1 MGAFAM
7 AEFMDRFD
15 IDATDD
21 FPQQAPAVAQ
31 YQFLLRYTAH
41 AAVRVIGF
49 SWFPTVTPEGI
60 IFTSISAAD
69 EHDVV
74 GQSHLALIAIGAALA
89 AFRLAAHRFG
99 RTAEIAI
106 LPDPARPDII
116 ACVTLGDFRDPSL
129 DDCLRFNALT
139 APAARSPIDET
150 RPLPQGLQ
158 HALPHLIARSG
169 VWVSAVA
176 AASDRMRVRD
186 CLRLAN
192 LPGETA
198 DRFGAASVMRDEL
211 IGPRDLASPGLFLLG
226 TQSRTPGSIVALGK
240 ALQELVVLLHMQ
252 EVHVRVARL
261 SHALGERTVDALAL
275 PKVPQFMVEAAYRAP
290 RRDR

>member
-1 MGAFAM
+1 MAAFM
-7 AEFMDRFD
+7 IND
-15 IDATDD
+15 IDLNIIDD

-31 YQFLLRYTAH
+31 YQFLLRYIAH
-41 AAVRVIGF
+41 AAVRAIDV

-60 IFTSISAAD
+60 IFTSLSAAD
-69 EHDVV
+69 GHDVV

-89 AFRLAAHRFG
+89 ALHLAARRFG

-106 LPDPARPDII
+106 LPDPAGPDII

-129 DDCLRFNALT
+129 DDRLRFNALT

-186 CLRLAN
+186 CLRPAN

-198 DRFGAASVMRDEL
+198 DQFGAPSVMRDEL

-226 TQSRTPGSIVALGK
+226 TQDRTPASIVALGET
-240 ALQELVVLLHMQ
+240 LQELVVLLRMQ
-252 EVHVRVARL
+252 ELLARVVYL
-261 SHALGERTVDALAL
+261 DHWLGQRIADMLAL
-275 PKVPQFMVEAAYRAP
+275 PRVPRFMVEAAYRAP